1 MKRFGFI
8 VLWGILLGA
17 TVHASQVG
25 LIKIN
30 GAIGPATA
38 SYLARALDTAAAQ
51 NDECLIIQLDT
62 PGGLLDSTEEIV
74 RKIYDSKVPTV
85 VYVAPA
91 PARAGS
97 AGVFITMA
105 ADIAA
110 MAPHTRIGAAH
121 PVELGA
127 TGQVEKP
134 DDTMKTKIE
143 NDTAAFAKSI
153 ADKRHRDADWAVASV
168 RASASI
174 TAEEALDKN
183 VIDLIAEDIPD
194 LLKQLDG
201 HVVGEKTLSTAN
213 ATVVEIPM
221 QMWERFAQLFL
232 RPEVMFILMLMVIY
246 GFIGELSSPGAI
258 LPGVVGAIA
267 LVLVLYM
274 SAILPVNIAGLML
287 IGLAVLLFI
296 ADSFAS
302 THGVLT
308 TGGIAAFFLGALML
322 FSHAGPGYH
331 LSLGWII
338 PATVLTAAF
347 FIFVAGKGIGAQFKP
362 ASTGKEAMIG
372 KTVNAIS
379 RIDSAGG
386 KVFIE
391 GEMWNAVCA
400 TPVETGQPVEVTGI
414 SGLTL
419 QVKPK
424 N

>member
-1 MKRFGFI
+1 
-8 VLWGILLGA
+8 
-17 TVHASQVG
+17 
-25 LIKIN
+25 
-30 GAIGPATA
+30 
-38 SYLARALDTAAAQ
+38 
-51 NDECLIIQLDT
+51 
-62 PGGLLDSTEEIV
+62 
-74 RKIYDSKVPTV
+74 
-85 VYVAPA
+85 
-91 PARAGS
+91 
-97 AGVFITMA
+97 
-105 ADIAA
+105 
-110 MAPHTRIGAAH
+110 
-121 PVELGA
+121 
-127 TGQVEKP
+127 
-134 DDTMKTKIE
+134 
-143 NDTAAFAKSI
+143 
-153 ADKRHRDADWAVASV
+153 
-168 RASASI
+168 
-174 TAEEALDKN
+174 
-183 VIDLIAEDIPD
+183 
-194 LLKQLDG
+194 
-201 HVVGEKTLSTAN
+201 
-213 ATVVEIPM
+213 
-221 QMWERFAQLFL
+221 
-232 RPEVMFILMLMVIY
+232 
-246 GFIGELSSPGAI
+246 
-258 LPGVVGAIA
+258 
-267 LVLVLYM
+267 
-274 SAILPVNIAGLML
+274 ML

-372 KTVNAIS
+372 KTVNVIS